1 MCLKLEIN
9 QHSVSLRKRHSSTR
23 VDRVRRIETPERR
36 FLDKVMGTFSRA
48 RARTYIRRDNSS
60 IEARARIDARIAA
73 SPSPSTSYEPQET
86 TLDDQRRLSLE
97 VEQRSAAVE
106 VIERDASS
114 VSLER
119 VVGVAGERGDGTSL
133 ERIDEEDLAERGRR
147 VEDDG
152 STCTICGSVP
162 TSSGAW
168 TACAVRRARRNGRV
182 VLVAR
187 GRVYDGSDFIASHP
201 SGPAPILRA
210 LGRDNTVDYDMHSA
224 RARRDVW
231 GKFLVGELA
240 PCEGVGR
247 RGRDADAWGEFEP
260 PKSSSCVIM

>member
-1 MCLKLEIN
+1 MLENN
-9 QHSVSLRKRHSSTR
+9 QQSISLRKPHSSTR
-23 VDRVRRIETPERR
+23 VDRVRRIETSERR
-36 FLDKVMGTFSRA
+36 SLDKVMGTFSRA

-73 SPSPSTSYEPQET
+73 SPSTSTSYEPQET
-86 TLDDQRRLSLE
+86 TFDDQRRLSLE

-119 VVGVAGERGDGTSL
+119 VVGIAGEGGDGTSL
-133 ERIDEEDLAERGRR
+133 GRIDEEDLAERGRS

-152 STCTICGSVP
+152 TTCTICGSVP

-210 LGRDNTVDYDMHSA
+210 LGRDNTVDYDMHSVG
-224 RARRDVW
+224 ARRDVW

-240 PCEGVGR
+240 PCEGIGGR
-247 RGRDADAWGEFEP
+247 GQDASAWGEFEP

>member
-1 MCLKLEIN
+1 
-9 QHSVSLRKRHSSTR
+9 
-23 VDRVRRIETPERR
+23 
-36 FLDKVMGTFSRA
+36 MGTFSRA

-60 IEARARIDARIAA
+60 IEARARIDAKIAPTTA
-73 SPSPSTSYEPQET
+73 SPSTSTSYEPQET
-86 TLDDQRRLSLE
+86 FDKKRRLSLE

-106 VIERDASS
+106 VIERDSSS

-119 VVGVAGERGDGTSL
+119 VVGVAERRRESSTSL
-133 ERIDEEDLAERGRR
+133 GRIDEEDLAERGRGG
-147 VEDDG
+147 EDDET
-152 STCTICGSVP
+152 TCAMCGSVP

-224 RARRDVW
+224 GARKDVW
-231 GKFLVGELA
+231 RKFLVGELA
-240 PCEGVGR
+240 PCEGIG
-247 RGRDADAWGEFEP
+247 RGRDAGWGEFEP
-260 PKSSSCVIM
+260 PQSSSCVIM